1 MLRRVDTANDD
12 IAAIDTHV
20 AAVLTRSLHDAAA
33 RLMTIPG
40 IGAVTA
46 VAIIAEIGLDMTRF
60 PTAAHLCSWAK
71 FTPLTSES
79 AGRTKGRQSTGHGN
93 RYLARTLGEVAVMAG
108 RSHTF
113 LGARYHR
120 IARRRGKPRAI
131 VAVGRSVLVVI
142 WHLLSQPGATFT
154 DLGADYY
161 ETRVNHQRTARTHI
175 KALEGLG
182 YQVTLAPA
190 S

>member
-1 MLRRVDTANDD
+1 
-12 IAAIDTHV
+12 
-20 AAVLTRSLHDAAA
+20 
-33 RLMTIPG
+33 
-40 IGAVTA
+40 
-46 VAIIAEIGLDMTRF
+46 MTRF
-60 PTAAHLCSWAK
+60 PTPGHLCSWAK
-71 FTPLTSES
+71 FAPGIKSS
-79 AGRTKGRQSTGHGN
+79 AGKNKGNGSTGHGN
-93 RYLARTLGEVAVMAG
+93 RYLARVLGEAALG
-108 RSHTF
+108 ASRTNTF